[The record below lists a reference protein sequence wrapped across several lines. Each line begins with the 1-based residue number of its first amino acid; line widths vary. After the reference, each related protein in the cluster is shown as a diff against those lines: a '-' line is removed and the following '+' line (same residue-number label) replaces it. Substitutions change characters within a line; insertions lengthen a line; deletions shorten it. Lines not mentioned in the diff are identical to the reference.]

1 MYSII
6 SFSIAACKSLRAPS
20 CSSCS
25 KNGFSSSSARFS
37 SEITLFSLTG
47 VSFLFGTS
55 GEAAGGLFFLLK
67 GCAFS
72 HLFIH
77 NFRLYLY
84 SRTPVLLYFRV
95 EPAVADWL
103 PHSPVRA
110 QLKHTVLQA
119 RISLRRWSGQPLGA
133 VAGKTA

>member
-6 SFSIAACKSLRAPS
+6 SLSIAACKSLRAPS

-25 KNGFSSSSARFS
+25 KNGFSASSARFS

-77 NFRLYLY
+77 NFRLYLGLIEAGREIHVHTFCTNRGA
-84 SRTPVLLYFRV
+84 SPSECAESGRRT
-95 EPAVADWL
+95 
-103 PHSPVRA
+103 
-110 QLKHTVLQA
+110 
-119 RISLRRWSGQPLGA
+119 I
-133 VAGKTA
+133 

>member
-25 KNGFSSSSARFS
+25 KNGFSASSARFS

-77 NFRLYLY
+77 NFRLYL
-84 SRTPVLLYFRV
+84 LLS
-95 EPAVADWL
+95 AGNDVAFAL
-103 PHSPVRA
+103 HA
-110 QLKHTVLQA
+110 ELQE
-119 RISLRRWSGQPLGA
+119 LGA
-133 VAGKTA
+133 IPQLRLGILRQLSNELTQSR

>member
-1 MYSII
+1 MYSVI
-6 SFSIAACKSLRAPS
+6 SFSIAACRSLRAPS

-55 GEAAGGLFFLLK
+55 GEAAGGFFFLLK

-77 NFRLYLY
+77 NFRLYLKAR
-84 SRTPVLLYFRV
+84 SKEHRKLASARFREMLSGRFLRGLVLLKR
-95 EPAVADWL
+95 
-103 PHSPVRA
+103 
-110 QLKHTVLQA
+110 T
-119 RISLRRWSGQPLGA
+119 
-133 VAGKTA
+133 

>member
-25 KNGFSSSSARFS
+25 KNGFSASSARFS
-37 SEITLFSLTG
+37 TEITLFSLTG

-55 GEAAGGLFFLLK
+55 GEAAEGLFFLLK

-77 NFRLYLY
+77 NFRLYLKY
-84 SRTPVLLYFRV
+84 CSKQIV
-95 EPAVADWL
+95 VAFDDTGLKRSGKKIKSARWL
-103 PHSPVRA
+103 RDPLSPPF
-110 QLKHTVLQA
+110 HTNLM
-119 RISLRRWSGQPLGA
+119 
-133 VAGKTA
+133 

>member
-25 KNGFSSSSARFS
+25 KNGFSASSARFS
-37 SEITLFSLTG
+37 TEITLFSLTG

-55 GEAAGGLFFLLK
+55 GEAAEGLFFLLK

-77 NFRLYLY
+77 NFRLYLGWG
-84 SRTPVLLYFRV
+84 
-95 EPAVADWL
+95 A
-103 PHSPVRA
+103 
-110 QLKHTVLQA
+110 KM
-119 RISLRRWSGQPLGA
+119 RIFGIDPLMLGRGEWSDIDRIGFGLIAGA
-133 VAGKTA
+133 IWVP